1 MLRQYLIV
9 LAALPAFAQPRAFTS
24 ADYARAEDFMGYNTA
39 PLVYRAGVRPNWM
52 ENDRFWYRVTT
63 AEGAEFIVV
72 DPEAGTRRPA
82 FDHARVAAA
91 LSSASGVRYD
101 AHHLPFTEIE
111 LPADGKSVSL
121 QRRGRRPGNATPP
134 ATSCTA
140 LGSAR
145 ASGGGRGGRGR
156 RRQPGAFAG

>member
-24 ADYARAEDFMGYNTA
+24 ADYARAENFMSYNTA

-63 AEGAEFIVV
+63 AEGAEFILV
-72 DPEAGTRRPA
+72 DPAAGTRRPA

-91 LSSASGVRYD
+91 LSSAAGVRYD

-111 LPADGKSVSL
+111 LPADGKSVTFSAAGKAWTVRHRRRL
-121 QRRGRRPGNATPP
+121 LHGARQREGFGRRKRRP
-134 ATSCTA
+134 
-140 LGSAR
+140 
-145 ASGGGRGGRGR
+145 R
-156 RRQPGAFAG
+156 RRSQPGAFPG